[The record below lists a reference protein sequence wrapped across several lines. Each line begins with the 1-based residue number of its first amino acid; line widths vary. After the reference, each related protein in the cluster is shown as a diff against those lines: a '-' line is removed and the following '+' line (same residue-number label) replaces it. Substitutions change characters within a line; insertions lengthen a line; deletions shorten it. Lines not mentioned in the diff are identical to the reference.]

1 MKTLLITGASG
12 FLGWNVC
19 SHPQQGWRFVG
30 AYCQNSTG
38 IPPKTENLQLD
49 LTDKDSIW
57 RALKE
62 IKPDAVFHLAAY
74 SNTNFCEQ
82 HPEETYA
89 LNVTA
94 TAHLAEMCADRKVRL
109 VFTSSEQVF
118 DGSKERYGEA
128 DPPSPRN
135 EYGKQKLEAE
145 ARLSEIY
152 PEAAIAR
159 IAVLF
164 GKSGEV
170 SQSFLQQWLES
181 WQTFLPVTAFHDEI
195 RSFLSARSAVEG
207 LFTLLEQD
215 ACGLFNLAG
224 EEPMSRYEFAVLA
237 KNIFNLATGSVI
249 AKSQQEVEMAAFRP
263 PNLTLDTRKI
273 SSTGF
278 QPKHPAGELR
288 ELASEIILPPG
299 FSEN

>member
-1 MKTLLITGASG
+1 MKTLLVTGASG

-19 SHPQQGWRFVG
+19 SHLQPGWRLVG
-30 AYCQNSTG
+30 TYFQNSTG
-38 IPPKTENLQLD
+38 IPPKTENLKLD

-57 RALKE
+57 RALKLV
-62 IKPDAVFHLAAY
+62 KPDAVFHLAAF
-74 SNTNFCEQ
+74 SNTNFCEK
-82 HPEETYA
+82 HPEETQA

-94 TAHLAEMCADRKVRL
+94 SAHLAEMCADRKVRL
-109 VFTSSEQVF
+109 LFTSSEQVY
-118 DGSKERYGEA
+118 DGLKASYGEN
-128 DPPSPRN
+128 DLPSPRN

-145 ARLSEIY
+145 ERLAEIY
-152 PEAAIAR
+152 PAAAIAR
-159 IAVLF
+159 IAVLY

-170 SQSFLQQWLES
+170 SKSFLQQWLES

-207 LFTLLEQD
+207 LFKLLEQD
-215 ACGLFNLAG
+215 ACGVFNLAG
-224 EEPMSRYEFAVLA
+224 EAPLSRYEFALLA
-237 KNIFNLATGSVI
+237 KEIFNLTTGSVI
-249 AKSQQEVEMAAFRP
+249 AKSQQEVEMAAYRP

-278 QPKHPAGELR
+278 QPRHPAGELKD
-288 ELASEIILPPG
+288 LAGEIILPPG

>member
-1 MKTLLITGASG
+1 MKTILVTGASG

-19 SHPQQGWRFVG
+19 SHAPRNWRLVG
-30 AYCQNSTG
+30 TYHQNPEG
-38 IPPKTENLQLD
+38 LVPKTEHLKLD

-57 RALKE
+57 RTLKE
-62 IKPDAVFHLAAY
+62 IRPDAVFHLAAY
-74 SNTNFCEQ
+74 SNTNFCEM
-82 HPEETYA
+82 HPEETYR

-94 TAHLAEMCADRKVRL
+94 TAHLAEMCADRHIRL
-109 VFTSSEQVF
+109 IFTSSEQVF
-118 DGSKERYGEA
+118 DGSKDRYAEA
-128 DPPSPRN
+128 DTPTPRN

-145 ARLSEIY
+145 DRLAEIY

-159 IAVLF
+159 IALLY

-170 SQSFLQQWLES
+170 SQNFLQQWLES

-195 RSFLSARSAVEG
+195 RSFLSARSAVDG

-215 ACGLFNLAG
+215 ACGIFNLAG
-224 EEPMSRYEFAVLA
+224 EAPMSRYEFALLVRD
-237 KNIFNLATGSVI
+237 IFSLTTGSVVP
-249 AKSQQEVEMAAFRP
+249 KSQQEVEMPAFRP

-278 QPKHPAGELR
+278 QPTHPAYELK
-288 ELASEIILPPG
+288 ELAGEIILPPG

>member
-19 SHPQQGWRFVG
+19 SFPRLDWRYVG
-30 AYCQNSTG
+30 TYCQNATG
-38 IPPKTENLQLD
+38 IPPKTENLKLD

-57 RALKE
+57 RALKAVR
-62 IKPDAVFHLAAY
+62 PDAVFHLAAF
-74 SNTNFCEQ
+74 SNTNFCEK
-82 HPEETYA
+82 HPEATRE

-94 TAHLAEMCADRKVRL
+94 TANLAEMCADRHVRL
-109 VFTSSEQVF
+109 VFTSSEQVY
-118 DGSKERYGEA
+118 DGLKECYGEA
-128 DPPSPRN
+128 DEPAPRN

-145 ARLSEIY
+145 ARIAEIY
-152 PEAAIAR
+152 PDAAIAR
-159 IAVLF
+159 IAVLY

-170 SQSFLQQWLES
+170 SKSFLQQWLET

-195 RSFLSARSAVEG
+195 RTFLSARSAVEG
-207 LFTLLEQD
+207 LFTLLDQD
-215 ACGLFNLAG
+215 ACGVFNLAG
-224 EEPMSRYEFAVLA
+224 EAPMSRYEFALLA
-237 KNIFNLATGSVI
+237 KNVFNLVTGSVI
-249 AKSQQEVEMAAFRP
+249 AKSQQEVEMAAYRP

-278 QPKHPAGELR
+278 RPRHPAAELR
-288 ELASEIILPPG
+288 ELANEMVLPPG